1 MQPAPPVFLALLG
14 LQVLLVQPAPP
25 DRLAPLVRLEQLARL
40 ALLVCLAQPAPLA
53 QPVLMA

>member
-1 MQPAPPVFLALLG
+1 MFLALLG

-53 QPVLMA
+53 RLVLMV